1 MISWNKLTIV
11 FGSSA
16 LLLLAAGVSAT
27 KPLPAAG
34 GGILILADADNDGL
48 DDLLEFRIGSNP
60 DEADTDGDGLSDLQE
75 IMVGTDFLTPD
86 PPHGI
91 PSSDT
96 ALYLNVYSLGADFI
110 IEVYVLNHLGVS
122 QFAMVRAREADQKSF
137 SFGQLASFLVDT
149 TTFAAYDAG
158 WQIDRVRFKLPISLV
173 HGNGSISLAAMVVA
187 DYAIMAQVVTLTSV
201 DGVLSQLVMDVQASS
216 FNGHSNTNPTT
227 LGNSGSGTG
236 GGGGTSNPRGGLFP
250 TEPTTDG
257 PPLSGTLDEVCLQV
271 LQPIAYLGAGRIEY
285 QVADAFC
292 DPLAGAVCL
301 TGCSATLGD
310 TIIGIDIVGLLGG

>member
-11 FGSSA
+11 FGSST
-16 LLLLAAGVSAT
+16 LLLLAAGVSVT

-34 GGILILADADNDGL
+34 GGISILSDGDNDGL

-75 IMVGTDFLTPD
+75 IMMGTDFLVPD
-86 PPHGI
+86 SPNSI

-96 ALYLNVYSLGADFI
+96 SLYFNVYSLGGDFVM
-110 IEVYVLNHLGVS
+110 EVYVLNHLGVA
-122 QFAMVRAREADQKSF
+122 QFAMVRAREVDQKSF
-137 SFGQLASFLVDT
+137 GFGQLAAFLVDT

-158 WQIDRVRFKLPISLV
+158 WQIDRARFKLPISLV
-173 HGNGSISLAAMVVA
+173 HGNGSISLAAQVVA
-187 DYAIMAQVVTLTSV
+187 DYAIMAQAVTLTSV
-201 DGVLSQLVMDVQASS
+201 DGVLSELVMDVQAAS
-216 FNGHSNTNPTT
+216 FSGQSHTNPAT
-227 LGNSGSGTG
+227 LGNSGSNTG
-236 GGGGTSNPRGGLFP
+236 GGGTTNPRGGLFP

-257 PPLSGTLDEVCLQV
+257 PPTSGTLDEVCLQV